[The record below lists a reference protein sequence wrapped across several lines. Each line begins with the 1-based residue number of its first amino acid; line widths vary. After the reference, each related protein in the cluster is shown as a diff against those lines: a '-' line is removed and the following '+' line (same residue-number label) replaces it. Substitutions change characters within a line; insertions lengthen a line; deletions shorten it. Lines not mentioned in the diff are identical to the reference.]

1 MERPSQ
7 SIQPADG
14 ETEKGGYRSVVLKRP
29 AGGVDVL
36 PATERLPPVTRRLAT
51 AALDI
56 AALPVVALGKKRSVT
71 FQRWEAPLHYE
82 FGRWAW
88 RTERCAEIG
97 IGSKA
102 LAAWPRDDVLEVGN
116 VLPLAGVDGH
126 TVVDKYEMGPGVVN
140 EDIVTFAPSRRFGLV
155 ISISTLEHVGWD
167 EVPED
172 PEKAWRALMAMSRL
186 VAPSGA
192 LLVTIPVGWRRG
204 LEEDFVSDAAPFD
217 SVSLLVKTSRLARW
231 EERPLESRTSIEFN
245 APYACGNAILV
256 GIAGDPFSGPHR

>member
-1 MERPSQ
+1 MERTSQ
-7 SIQPADG
+7 GVNKSEA
-14 ETEKGGYRSVVLKRP
+14 EAGGYRSVALKRP
-29 AGGVDVL
+29 AEGVDVL
-36 PATERLPPVTRRLAT
+36 PATDRLPPVTRRIAT

-56 AALPVVALGKKRSVT
+56 AALPVVALGKRRSVR
-71 FQRWEAPLHYE
+71 FQSWEAPLHYE

-102 LAAWPRDDVLEVGN
+102 VAAWPRDDVLEVGN
-116 VLPLAGVDGH
+116 VLPLAGVGGH
-126 TVVDKYEMGPGVVN
+126 TVVDKYEKGPGVVN
-140 EDIVTFAPSRRFGLV
+140 EDIVTFTPSRRFGLV

-172 PEKAWRALMAMSRL
+172 PEKAWMALMAMSRL

-192 LLVTIPVGWRRG
+192 LLVTIPVGCRRQ
-204 LEEDFVSDAAPFD
+204 LESAFVSADAPFD
-217 SVSLLVKTSRLARW
+217 SVSLLAKTSRLARW
-231 EERPLESRTSIEFN
+231 EDRPVEERTSIEYN

-256 GIAGDPFSGPHR
+256 GVAGDPFSGPAC